1 LGEEK
6 PPQVWDEIVTA
17 PTDAARSARNLPNE
31 SNALQKDSRISQL
44 LFRPKPLRP
53 HNAAHD
59 QGTTPRKMEW
69 NPFADPSLDGGAAAR
84 GCDALVGRRRN
95 LPDEPQPPCA

>member
-1 LGEEK
+1 M
-6 PPQVWDEIVTA
+6 VWDKIVTA
-17 PTDAARSARNLPNE
+17 PTHAARRRENLC
-31 SNALQKDSRISQL
+31 SDFNALKKDSKISRV

-53 HNAAHD
+53 HNTAHD

-84 GCDALVGRRRN
+84 SCDALVDRRCN